1 MNYRGFSSID
11 GDMLITTSSCIIDIC
26 IILYPIL
33 LWCQV
38 FLNHSVP
45 LLHGA
50 ISHQLGI
57 LSMVFTFCFTTMHNL
72 GNLRRSCTADFVVLT
87 PWRSRV
93 TDPGS
98 IKGFV
103 QSIKH
108 IPSYTAVCF
117 TGQHPISTPGP
128 LSNLWMW
135 LLWTYRIRDQFVF
148 FACARRTVV
157 IRLIFAVYIWTCS
170 KINNISKNYQLRGK
184 KKFQFLFCI
193 ITIFAGCT
201 KLFLFLLSLPV
212 SWGQPSVIWT
222 SAYQLIKSTEQRLG
236 KSKVLQ

>member
-38 FLNHSVP
+38 FLDHSVP

-117 TGQHPISTPGP
+117 TGQHPTSTPGP

-148 FACARRTVV
+148 FLLVREG
-157 IRLIFAVYIWTCS
+157 RLLSDLYLQYIFEHVPKSTIFL
-170 KINNISKNYQLRGK
+170 KITSWEEKKNFNFYFVLL
-184 KKFQFLFCI
+184 QFLQDVPNYSFSFCPYQS
-193 ITIFAGCT
+193 AEDNHQWYGH
-201 KLFLFLLSLPV
+201 LLIS
-212 SWGQPSVIWT
+212 S
-222 SAYQLIKSTEQRLG
+222 
-236 KSKVLQ
+236 

>member
-50 ISHQLGI
+50 ISHHLGI

-117 TGQHPISTPGP
+117 TGQHPTSTPGP

-148 FACARRTVV
+148 FC
-157 IRLIFAVYIWTCS
+157 LCE
-170 KINNISKNYQLRGK
+170 KDGCYQ
-184 KKFQFLFCI
+184 
-193 ITIFAGCT
+193 T
-201 KLFLFLLSLPV
+201 
-212 SWGQPSVIWT
+212 
-222 SAYQLIKSTEQRLG
+222 
-236 KSKVLQ
+236 

>member
-11 GDMLITTSSCIIDIC
+11 GDILITTSSCIIDIC

-117 TGQHPISTPGP
+117 TGQHPTSTPGP

-157 IRLIFAVYIWTCS
+157 IRLNLQYIFEHVQKSTIFP
-170 KINNISKNYQLRGK
+170 KITSWEKKEISIFILYYYNFCRMYQIIPFPSVLTSQLRTTISDMDICLSAHK
-184 KKFQFLFCI
+184 KHW
-193 ITIFAGCT
+193 TE
-201 KLFLFLLSLPV
+201 V
-212 SWGQPSVIWT
+212 GQI
-222 SAYQLIKSTEQRLG
+222 
-236 KSKVLQ
+236 

>member
-38 FLNHSVP
+38 FLDHSVP

-117 TGQHPISTPGP
+117 TGQHPTSTPGP

-170 KINNISKNYQLRGK
+170 KINNIS
-184 KKFQFLFCI
+184 
-193 ITIFAGCT
+193 
-201 KLFLFLLSLPV
+201 
-212 SWGQPSVIWT
+212 
-222 SAYQLIKSTEQRLG
+222 
-236 KSKVLQ
+236 